1 MVRIIGIIEIF
12 VYYAAYFIKAVN
24 QRKRGIQTNQ
34 LGIGNK
40 ARKTVIIEKILRL
53 TSSIVVPVMLV
64 SMFLNT
70 TLFHNPILRGAG
82 LILIGTGTGLFIT
95 AMITMKDSWRAGIP
109 DKDRTSIVTS
119 GIYKISRNPAFLGFD
134 LTYIGACMA
143 FSNILVIIM
152 TILVMIMMH
161 LQILEEEKFLQ
172 NTFGD
177 EYTAYKRRTGRY
189 FWYI

>member
-1 MVRIIGIIEIF
+1 MVRIIGILEIF
-12 VYYAAYFIKAVN
+12 VYYAAYFTKAVN

-53 TSSIVVPVMLV
+53 TSIVVVPVMLV

-70 TLFHNPILRGAG
+70 TLLHNPILRAVG

-109 DKDRTSIVTS
+109 DKDRTKIVTA

-134 LTYIGACMA
+134 LTYIGACLA

-152 TILVMIMMH
+152 TVIVMIMMH

-177 EYTAYKRRTGRY
+177 EYIAYKKRTGRY
-189 FWYI
+189 FLII